1 MPCLPSEP
9 FVFPQHLFCDARE
22 ALPDYHGKR
31 WLVLHTRPRQEKCLA
46 RDLQHLS
53 IPYYLP
59 LLARRRRTGG
69 RVDASFVPLFPG
81 YLALW
86 GDDSERLSA
95 LQTRRVVNVLSVPN
109 QDQFWLDMRGI
120 HRLIESGM
128 PITREDR
135 LAAGDR
141 VVVRGGPL
149 AGLEGTILRTASG
162 RRFLVQ
168 VDFMQR
174 GASVLAND
182 FDLEAIA

>member
-1 MPCLPSEP
+1 MPCLPPES
-9 FVFPQHLFCDARE
+9 FVYPQHLFQDARE
-22 ALPDYHGKR
+22 MSPDYHGKR

-46 RDLQHLS
+46 RELHHLA
-53 IPYYLP
+53 IPHYLP
-59 LLARRRRTGG
+59 LLARHRRGRR

-86 GDDSERLSA
+86 GNDNDRLTA

-109 QDQFWLDMRGI
+109 QDQFWLDMQGI

-141 VVVRGGPL
+141 VIVRGGPL

-168 VDFMQR
+168 VDFIQR

-182 FDLEAIA
+182 FDLEAVA